1 MAHRYLAQHQVNY
14 YEGDTKGQMTLA
26 MLINVALLVA
36 GQQNDQLGVGATEV
50 QKHGIGWVVTQYE
63 IAIQRMPKVGETVT
77 FGTVATAYNKFFC
90 YRDLWVETQAG
101 ERIVTIH
108 SMWVMMDYQTRKMR
122 PIISEIIK
130 PYAAKPIK
138 GVLKRPRITH
148 VDSAQASPAQPYR
161 VRYFDIDRNQH
172 VNNSHYFDWMLDH
185 LGYDFLSQ
193 HDITHVVIRYER
205 EVQYGNVPTSQY
217 QQVHTTDNL
226 ITRHVIMNQGQ
237 RCAEAEIYWQA
248 HKA

>member
-1 MAHRYLAQHQVNY
+1 MAQRYCTQHQVHY
-14 YEGDTKGQMTLA
+14 YEGNTKGQMTLA

-50 QKHGIGWVVTQYE
+50 QRHGVGWVVTQYE
-63 IAIQRMPKVGETVT
+63 MAIQRMPKVGETVT

-90 YRDLWVETQAG
+90 YRDLWVETLDGQ
-101 ERIVTIH
+101 RLVTIH

-122 PIISEIIK
+122 AIIPEIIA
-130 PYAAKPIK
+130 PYEAEQIK
-138 GVLKRPRITH
+138 GVLSRPRIAH
-148 VDSAQASPAQPYR
+148 VAPDNASAAQPYR

-193 HDITHVVIRYER
+193 HDIMHVVIRYER

-217 QQVHTTDNL
+217 QKVSTADAL
-226 ITRHVIMNQGQ
+226 ITRHVIMNQDQ
-237 RCAEAEIYWQA
+237 RCAEAEIHWQP
-248 HKA
+248 HEG